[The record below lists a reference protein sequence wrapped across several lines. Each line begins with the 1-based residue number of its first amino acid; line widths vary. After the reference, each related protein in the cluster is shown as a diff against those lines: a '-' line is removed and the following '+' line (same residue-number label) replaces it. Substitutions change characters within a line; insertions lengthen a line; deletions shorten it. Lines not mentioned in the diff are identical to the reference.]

1 MFDFLDYLRESV
13 VSRVDG
19 SDEEAARRSSV
30 PTWTSL
36 MGLIKHL
43 TTMES
48 LWFQISFAG
57 RDDTVPR
64 DDVQTS
70 DTVATAVAAYR
81 NAIRTSNENVDRCN
95 ELELPVHE
103 MRLHI
108 HPLEG
113 SGDGLCG
120 FEQETKEPIT
130 VTHTEIIYRRRL
142 AVLEHAQER
151 GRDLPGLRHLEDPL
165 LRVHGPSPGVQA
177 RISRH
182 AQPSRHPRSTTR
194 RHRHPDPGGARLPFA
209 RDGRRRRSEA
219 RTWWGGGWNDSA
231 MKRYAPCAWEQ

>member
-36 MGLIKHL
+36 LGLIKHL

-95 ELELPVHE
+95 DPDRLCAWAPPTAEPLSLRWLLVHMVEETARHAGHADIFRADRWSNWSMSLRSESDASSGNE
-103 MRLHI
+103 MPTDPALTRWRVRREDTRVSPYLRMAATCQAKAPAGSQVRSMTVDSMDSMLHPEENATRI
-108 HPLEG
+108 
-113 SGDGLCG
+113 SSC
-120 FEQETKEPIT
+120 
-130 VTHTEIIYRRRL
+130 VTRR
-142 AVLEHAQER
+142 
-151 GRDLPGLRHLEDPL
+151 
-165 LRVHGPSPGVQA
+165 GPQSPGW
-177 RISRH
+177 
-182 AQPSRHPRSTTR
+182 RS
-194 RHRHPDPGGARLPFA
+194 LKQ
-209 RDGRRRRSEA
+209 S
-219 RTWWGGGWNDSA
+219 
-231 MKRYAPCAWEQ
+231 M